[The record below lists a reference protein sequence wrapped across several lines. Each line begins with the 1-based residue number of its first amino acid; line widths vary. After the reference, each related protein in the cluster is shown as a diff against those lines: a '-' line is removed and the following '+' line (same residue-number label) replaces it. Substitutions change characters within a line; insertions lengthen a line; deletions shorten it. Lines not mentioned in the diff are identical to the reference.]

1 MLLVGGVCVLGDTV
15 MLVLVGV
22 ILRLCV
28 ELEVGGGFVEVSKLV
43 LVMSKSVK
51 SNSLL
56 GVSKSMLE
64 SMVSRGLG

>member
-1 MLLVGGVCVLGDTV
+1 MCVRGYSNV
-15 MLVLVGV
+15 SVSWCY
-22 ILRLCV
+22 IKALCRPR
-28 ELEVGGGFVEVSKLV
+28 GRGGFVEESKLV

>member
-43 LVMSKSVK
+43 LVMSSQTHCWVCR
-51 SNSLL
+51 SQC
-56 GVSKSMLE
+56 
-64 SMVSRGLG
+64 

>member
-1 MLLVGGVCVLGDTV
+1 MLLVGGVCVFGDTV
-15 MLVLVGV
+15 MFVGV

-28 ELEVGGGFVEVSKLV
+28 DLEVGSGFVEVSKLV
-43 LVMSKSVK
+43 LVISKSVK

-64 SMVSRGLG
+64 SIVSRGLG

>member
-1 MLLVGGVCVLGDTV
+1 MLLVGGVRVLGDTV
-15 MLVLVGV
+15 RLVLVGV

-28 ELEVGGGFVEVSKLV
+28 DWEVGGGFVEESKLV

>member
-1 MLLVGGVCVLGDTV
+1 M
-15 MLVLVGV
+15 GV

-28 ELEVGGGFVEVSKLV
+28 DLEVGSGFFEVSKLV
-43 LVMSKSVK
+43 SIISKSVK

-64 SMVSRGLG
+64 SIVSRGLG